1 MDRGGPHVLPENAMS
16 VSIVKP
22 LETSMEDKTGASRL
36 PRVKDQPLPDPMS
49 AAGPPESSM
58 MEPNPLFGLLV
69 QGEHDIPGLLAYSL
83 YKQNKRDWLIAFEAA
98 QGRAPT
104 TAETDAFILGE
115 RLPRRTQTYRRLA
128 EDMLGKDGLR
138 QPVRADNDVVRA
150 ALPNRD
156 ATMQVASALQSKGA
170 WKTVLFLLA
179 LVVAMAVVFR
189 SAAGYLFG

>member
-1 MDRGGPHVLPENAMS
+1 MS

-22 LETSMEDKTGASRL
+22 LETSMEDKTAASRL
-36 PRVKDQPLPDPMS
+36 PRVKDHPLPDPTPPG
-49 AAGPPESSM
+49 GPHDGSLT
-58 MEPNPLFGLLV
+58 EPNPLFGLLV
-69 QGEHDIPGLLAYSL
+69 QGENDVPGLLAYSL

-104 TAETDAFILGE
+104 IAETDAFILGE

-138 QPVRADNDVVRA
+138 QPVRADNDVARA

-189 SAAGYLFG
+189 SAAGYLFN